1 MSGGSI
7 ENITKSD
14 SKFKPIFLDHHFLPD
29 MDFNGLCLV
38 KTKKNSTPNKLINLY
53 ISYTLG
59 SQLKSLKTDF
69 TLSNCLFGSLKL
81 TKNADLGNYKFK
93 GYGIGFDPRS
103 EFLITDGSYGEIFIF
118 FFGADMSSYVHVD
131 DKGNVF

>member
-38 KTKKNSTPNKLINLY
+38 KKK
-53 ISYTLG
+53 
-59 SQLKSLKTDF
+59 
-69 TLSNCLFGSLKL
+69 
-81 TKNADLGNYKFK
+81 KF
-93 GYGIGFDPRS
+93 YP
-103 EFLITDGSYGEIFIF
+103 
-118 FFGADMSSYVHVD
+118 
-131 DKGNVF
+131 